1 MTNQVDSMIAKV
13 DAMNQKLENRKS
25 PVADKVIWYDRNQN
39 LSERANARLRD
50 IMQSGEP
57 VPTAGKVDIIDALR
71 SIANQSNPA

>member
-13 DAMNQKLENRKS
+13 DAMNQKLESR
-25 PVADKVIWYDRNQN
+25 QN

-71 SIANQSNPA
+71 SVANQSNPA

>member
-1 MTNQVDSMIAKV
+1 MNTKIKTMTNQVDSMIAKV
-13 DAMNQKLENRKS
+13 DAMNQKLESR
-25 PVADKVIWYDRNQN
+25 QN

-71 SIANQSNPA
+71 SVANQSNPA